1 MGDLGGEMPLG
12 SWVLVHGKEKK
23 AVLQSLCQQEALDR
37 QVREVQKKTVPNE
50 GGHPIPLWPFI
61 VADAKAQVALGGCD
75 GWNSVSLSAVVCWL
89 CGHNREMCL
98 QLFGEGEGKLLETF
112 EWTGVCLPSIP
123 PSARPPDYG
132 LHGVHRVVVN
142 GLHGLLG
149 ALQEH
154 HGWSKG
160 RACRWVQFYLNP
172 VRLAARTAG
181 PQECEQIPSDLTSL
195 RLEQGAAAEW
205 VKVEGWDCII
215 QQLVVDRLLQTL
227 VEFEGAMVPW
237 TDAFRAW
244 GEGVGV
250 SAAVAWQKG
259 VLVQRDVAKLDRALK
274 CMGRAHTACYMDIV
288 LWVHLWVDH
297 MVPWAKR
304 WGSISAFAAFKGE
317 GRHQPLKA
325 EIRKRSFKGGAKKG
339 KLGRTRRRGHRV
351 GRTWREVIRGDNL
364 DWGLYAQGF
373 SVWQKSWTKQ
383 EAYKRDKQ
391 FWKQR

>member
-1 MGDLGGEMPLG
+1 MDN
-12 SWVLVHGKEKK
+12 SVRSKK
-23 AVLQSLCQQEALDR
+23 R
-37 QVREVQKKTVPNE
+37 TMPNE
-50 GGHPIPLWPFI
+50 AVYPIPLWPFI
-61 VADAKAQVALGGCD
+61 IADVKAQVALSGCD
-75 GWNSVSLSAVVCWL
+75 GFNSVGASAVVCWL
-89 CGHNREMCL
+89 CGHNRETCL
-98 QLFGEGEGKLLETF
+98 QLFGDGEGKLLETF
-112 EWTGVCLPSIP
+112 EWTGAYLHSIP
-123 PSARPPDYG
+123 PSARVPDYG

-142 GLHGLLG
+142 GLHGLLD

-154 HGWSKG
+154 HGWSKKV
-160 RACRWVQFYLNP
+160 ACRWVQFYLNP
-172 VRLAARTAG
+172 VRLAARTASA
-181 PQECEQIPSDLTSL
+181 QECEEIPSDLASL

-215 QQLVVDRLLQTL
+215 QQLVNDGLLQTL

-244 GEGVGV
+244 GEGVGL

-259 VLVQRDVAKLDRALK
+259 VLVQRDVAKTDAALK
-274 CMGRAHTACYMDIV
+274 RMGSAHVACNMDIV

-304 WGSISAFAAFKGE
+304 WESVSAFAALKGE

-325 EIRKRSFKGGAKKG
+325 EIQKPSFKGGAKKG
-339 KLGRTRRRGHRV
+339 KLGRTRRGSHPLR
-351 GRTWREVIRGDNL
+351 RTWGEVIRGDNL

-383 EAYKRDKQ
+383 EAYKRAKD